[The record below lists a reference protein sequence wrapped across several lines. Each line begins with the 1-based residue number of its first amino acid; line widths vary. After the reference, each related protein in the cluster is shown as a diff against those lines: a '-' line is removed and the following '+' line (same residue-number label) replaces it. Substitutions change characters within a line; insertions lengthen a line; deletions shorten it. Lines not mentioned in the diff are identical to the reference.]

1 MFERH
6 GYLMGLGLIVII
18 GLVLRL
24 YQFSTP
30 LADWHSFRQADTAS
44 VAREFLKQG
53 LNLLEPKYHDLS
65 NIQSGKE
72 NPQGFRMVELPVI
85 SALVMLLQPVIPGL
99 ELHQVYRLVNILFS
113 LGIIVLLYTLTAMLD
128 DRKVGL
134 IAASGFAFLP
144 FAVYYSRTTL
154 PEIPLV
160 FLVLLSMFSFMRYIN
175 QQRVWWL
182 VGFGVTFSLALLLK
196 PTAIFFIPPLIAY
209 ALLKLPLHL
218 RIVVPWMLTMFFSVM
233 PLLLWRVWILN
244 FPEGIPASDWLLNG
258 NNIRLKPAFFR
269 WLFAERLAKL
279 ILGYYGIVLL
289 VMGYMYAVKGLSR
302 RLTPADYLKRI
313 TVIVRRLGHAET
325 LTHASMT
332 QVFYFVWTLGML
344 LYLIVIA
351 SGNVQHDYY
360 QIILLPLICIMVARG
375 IMFFLDQHTLTGVA
389 LMLICV
395 VSMIGFSWYEV
406 KGYFNINNWAM
417 VRAGQAVDRLTP
429 EDALVIAPYMGDTA
443 FLYQTNRRGWPIGF
457 DIEDKISKGASY
469 YVSTSLD
476 DEARELSARY
486 QVVEQTDEYI
496 LIHLIK

>member
-1 MFERH
+1 MVERYGH
-6 GYLMGLGLIVII
+6 LVGLGLIVLV

-30 LADWHSFRQADTAS
+30 LADWHSFRQADTVS
-44 VAREFLKQG
+44 VAREFIKQG
-53 LNLLEPKYHDLS
+53 FNLLEPKYHDLS

-72 NPQGFRMVELPVI
+72 NPQGFRMVELPAI
-85 SALVMLLQPVIPGL
+85 SALVALLQPVIPGL
-99 ELHQVYRLVNILFS
+99 ELHQVYRLVNIVFS

-134 IAASGFAFLP
+134 IAASVFAFLP

-160 FLVLLSMFSFMRYIN
+160 FFLLLSMYSFMRYVN
-175 QQRVWWL
+175 QQRFWWL
-182 VGFGVTFSLALLLK
+182 VCFGVTFSLALLLK
-196 PTAIFFIPPLIAY
+196 PTAVFFTPPLIAY
-209 ALLKLPLHL
+209 ALLKLPMNIRSLM
-218 RIVVPWMLTMFFSVM
+218 PWVLTMAVSVI
-233 PLLLWRVWILN
+233 PLLLWRVWILH

-269 WLFAERLAKL
+269 WLFAERIAKL

-289 VMGYMYAVKGLSR
+289 VMGYMYGVKGLSR
-302 RLTPADYLKRI
+302 RLTLADYLRRI
-313 TVIVRRLGHAET
+313 KAIVRRLGYAET
-325 LTHASMT
+325 LTHTSLT
-332 QVFYFVWTLGML
+332 QLFYLMWTLGML

-360 QIILLPLICIMVARG
+360 QIVLLPLISILVARG
-375 IMFFLDQHTLTGVA
+375 IMFFLDQHTLTGLV
-389 LMLICV
+389 LMVMCV
-395 VSMIGFSWYEV
+395 ISMIGFSWYEV

-457 DIEDKISKGASY
+457 DIEDKISKGATY
-469 YVSTSLD
+469 YVSTNLD

-486 QVVEQTDEYI
+486 QVLEQTDEYI
-496 LIHLIK
+496 LIHLTE